1 MEPLPNLF
9 ESYSQPENKLTLAL
23 LQTLAADDRLAR
35 RFLKWAVPGLP
46 APRGKVYLYSQRKP
60 AVGRGFRTGDPEL
73 DPAIPDGWF
82 ATDDLLVAVEVKKDP
97 GVLRADQLKGHLK
110 ALMRREATQK
120 GLLVLTPDHGE
131 PSEVV
136 TFKGLEGAGGIP
148 VWWRGWAEVHRWA
161 CVEIDARGGER
172 PGLGVFLLRRFREY
186 MEMSEV
192 SGFAGVVFDEGYD
205 YRRAK
210 AILKALRQELV
221 PEVERLYPDLQC
233 GRGHITDDG
242 LVWDVFGRRDQF
254 TKDPHFTL
262 VVDDGGVL
270 LALTVPDK
278 ATQAWRV
285 LSHLASRP
293 RTLERAVWEFLGIAL
308 RGKEEHRPVISV
320 EVKQRHWKGRSGPSF
335 EDAKLIS
342 RLDIARF
349 CPSKLRAKGVKE
361 KDSWWQNLLTLLS
374 GGKGTANW
382 EFQIQNYFGIDQEV
396 TKTRHLKAELVR
408 IFGAFKPLY
417 ELVSTQSR

>member
-9 ESYSQPENKLTLAL
+9 ESYSQPENKLTFAL
-23 LQTLAADDRLAR
+23 LQTLAADDRLTR

-46 APRGKVYLYSQRKP
+46 TPSGKVSLYSQRKP
-60 AVGRGFRTGDPEL
+60 AVGRGFRASDPEL
-73 DPAIPDGWF
+73 DPANPDGWF

-97 GVLRADQLKGHLK
+97 GALRTDQLKGHLR
-110 ALMRREATQK
+110 ALMRREATRK
-120 GLLVLTPDHGE
+120 GLLVLTPDHPE
-131 PSEVV
+131 PSEIVAL
-136 TFKGLEGAGGIP
+136 KGLEGAGGIP
-148 VWWRGWAEVHRWA
+148 IWWRGWADVHRWI

-221 PEVERLYPDLQC
+221 PEVERLFPDLQH
-233 GRGHITDDG
+233 GRGQITDDG
-242 LVWDVFGRRDQF
+242 LVWDVFARRDQI

-262 VVDDGGVL
+262 AVEDGGVL
-270 LALTVPDK
+270 LALTIPDK
-278 ATQAWRV
+278 ATQAWSV
-285 LSHLASRP
+285 LCNLASRP
-293 RTLERAVWEFLGIAL
+293 ESLERAVREFLGIAL
-308 RGKEEHRPVISV
+308 RGKREHRPVIRV
-320 EVKQRHWKGRSGPSF
+320 ELKQRHWRGRRGRPF
-335 EDAKLIS
+335 EDARLIA
-342 RLDIARF
+342 RLDVARF
-349 CPSKLRAKGVKE
+349 CPSQLRAKGVKE

-374 GGKGTANW
+374 DGKGTANW
-382 EFQIQNYFGIDQEV
+382 EFQIQSYFRSDQVV

-408 IFGAFKPLY
+408 IFGAFKRLY
-417 ELVSTQSR
+417 ELVSSQS